1 MLAGKK
7 WKYCDILPR
16 MQNANLHFKSLE
28 GSLLK
33 QQQQQTYPFAHYK
46 QKKIL
51 VASIE

>member
-1 MLAGKK
+1 MLAGK
-7 WKYCDILPR
+7 KYCDILPR

-33 QQQQQTYPFAHYK
+33 QQQKTYPFAHYK